1 MEIDKNWMKAN
12 RGTSEYMARVRG
24 FIELALSNPGVLIRD
39 KMRCPCKKRVN
50 IDWLSPQEVEYHC
63 NQWGMTVGY
72 TKWYHHGEG
81 DVMVESTSRTNE
93 LQEVDEI
100 GKKII
105 NYSLFS

>member
-1 MEIDKNWMKAN
+1 
-12 RGTSEYMARVRG
+12 
-24 FIELALSNPGVLIRD
+24 
-39 KMRCPCKKRVN
+39 MRCPCKKRVN

-72 TKWYHHGEG
+72 TKWYHHGEE